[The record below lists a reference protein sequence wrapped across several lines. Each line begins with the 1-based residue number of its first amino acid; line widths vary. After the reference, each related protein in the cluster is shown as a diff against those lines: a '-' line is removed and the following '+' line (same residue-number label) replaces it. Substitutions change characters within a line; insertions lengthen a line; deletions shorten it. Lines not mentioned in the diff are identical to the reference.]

1 MRRKSQSPDPR
12 RERPGSLGVVGK
24 IPSNGFPRVSTRRP
38 PIVGAVHNPAHSVV
52 HRLWTRDYGTGPGW
66 SSSEHARRVPTI
78 RHVSRL
84 LDKAHSPWSAC
95 TATRWTTPGARAPG
109 GSNEEDIVADTYNGY
124 CVKCKEKRD
133 FEGRVEVS
141 KTGMKMA
148 KGTCPVCG
156 TTVNRI
162 LGKA

>member
-1 MRRKSQSPDPR
+1 MQTH
-12 RERPGSLGVVGK
+12 GVGTYA
-24 IPSNGFPRVSTRRP
+24 PTGTRRP
-38 PIVGAVHNPAHSVV
+38 QAHRRSPERPADANRS
-52 HRLWTRDYGTGPGW
+52 RDY
-66 SSSEHARRVPTI
+66 E
-78 RHVSRL
+78 
-84 LDKAHSPWSAC
+84 
-95 TATRWTTPGARAPG
+95 G
-109 GSNEEDIVADTYNGY
+109 GKVATYNGY

-133 FEGRVEVS
+133 FEGAETVS